1 MDRIAVLQ
9 RWDMKRIFK
18 CPDKIAYVWK
28 AALQCSLRDGE
39 ACGFQ
44 QMLCVG

>member
-9 RWDMKRIFK
+9 RRDMKGVLK
-18 CPDKIAYVWK
+18 CPDKIAYIWK
-28 AALQCSLRDGE
+28 AALQCCLCDGE

>member
-9 RWDMKRIFK
+9 RRDMKRIFK

-28 AALQCSLRDGE
+28 AALQCNLRDGE